1 MPRNLGLVLDRRG
14 DVPIGVQLAWA
25 LRLRV
30 REDLEPGERLPG
42 VRELAQDTG
51 INVNTAR
58 AVYQRL
64 EQEGLIESHQGS
76 GTFVASGGPGALSGV
91 GSIAADAARQ
101 ARAAGVDPREVAAAL
116 YVTPHADEAE
126 ARAAAG
132 RRSSLRGQIGTLEA
146 ALAELEAAY
155 PALASA
161 GEGSSESG
169 APRLLSAAE
178 LEDVR
183 AGLMRRLAGIQ
194 AAIDEAASDEEAGSD
209 DATTAPKKQPVRRR
223 AAKASKPR
231 ARPQARP
238 SPAGA

>member
-1 MPRNLGLVLDRRG
+1 MSQRDSPRNLALVLDRRG

-25 LRLRV
+25 LRLRI

-58 AVYQRL
+58 AAYQRL

-116 YVTPHADEAE
+116 YVTPHADEAA
-126 ARAAAG
+126 ARADAG
-132 RRSSLRGQIGTLEA
+132 RRSSLRAQIGTLES

-155 PALASA
+155 PTLASA
-161 GEGSSESG
+161 RDSRSERG

-178 LEDVR
+178 LEQVR
-183 AGLMRRLAGIQ
+183 AGLMRRLASVQ
-194 AAIDEAASDEEAGSD
+194 AAIDEAASDEE
-209 DATTAPKKQPVRRR
+209 TASAPTEPARKR
-223 AAKASKPR
+223 AARARKPR